1 MSDWLSA
8 AGFAAVG
15 VVVGFAYF
23 ALVRR
28 TARQLAG
35 GELRV
40 GRAVGAAGLR
50 LALFA
55 PGAVVA
61 AMLSVF
67 TLVGYMA
74 GFIAAR
80 FLALRQWKAS

>member
-15 VVVGFAYF
+15 VLVGFAYF

-35 GELRV
+35 GDIRV
-40 GRAVGAAGLR
+40 AGAVGAAGLR
-50 LALFA
+50 MALFA

-74 GFIAAR
+74 GFVGVR
-80 FLALRQWKAS
+80 FLALRRWKAS